1 MYHVSGIP
9 ETCDTVGQGERGL
22 RVTDTGHTSAEIKAA
37 RASISHFVPAF
48 RISDF
53 VPDLRKLPNSQSF

>member
-9 ETCDTVGQGERGL
+9 ETWNTVGQGERGL

-37 RASISHFVPAF
+37 RASISHFVP
-48 RISDF
+48 DF
-53 VPDLRKLPNSQSF
+53 VPDLRKLPNSQSL